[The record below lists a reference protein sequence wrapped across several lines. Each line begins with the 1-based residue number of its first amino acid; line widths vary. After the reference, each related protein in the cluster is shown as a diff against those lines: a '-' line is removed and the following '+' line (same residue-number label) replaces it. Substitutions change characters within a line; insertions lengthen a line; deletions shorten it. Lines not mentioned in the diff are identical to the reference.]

1 MVQSNEIFEAVVAR
15 LDLSE
20 DAADWCDRC
29 NEGHPD
35 Y

>member
-1 MVQSNEIFEAVVAR
+1 MIQSNEIFEAVVAR

-20 DAADWCDRC
+20 DAADWCDHC